1 LRRLDDSQSKNPASD
16 WTGPTTSPIRAAA
29 GQAHSAP
36 DGHPSIQLTEK
47 LEFPMAFTVIL
58 HAKAKPGRSHDVVD
72 FYRETLGATRS
83 RPGCITAFALIE
95 QWDDKRDQEAY
106 AAWRAETGGDVLAQF
121 GELLAAPLR
130 IEFYE
135 EINA

>member
-1 LRRLDDSQSKNPASD
+1 
-16 WTGPTTSPIRAAA
+16 
-29 GQAHSAP
+29 
-36 DGHPSIQLTEK
+36 
-47 LEFPMAFTVIL
+47 MAFTVIL

-72 FYRETLGATRS
+72 FYRETLAATLS
-83 RPGCITAFALIE
+83 RPGCIGLRVVRRADDDTEFALIE

-130 IEFYE
+130 IEFYD

>member
-1 LRRLDDSQSKNPASD
+1 
-16 WTGPTTSPIRAAA
+16 
-29 GQAHSAP
+29 
-36 DGHPSIQLTEK
+36 
-47 LEFPMAFTVIL
+47 MAFTVIL
-58 HAKAKPGRSHDVVD
+58 HAQAKPGRSHDVVD

-83 RPGCITAFALIE
+83 RPGCIGIRVVRSADDDTAFALIE
-95 QWDDKRDQEAY
+95 QEAY